1 MLSALHG
8 NAKKDVM
15 QRRTQSPVED
25 VRWSVLRK

>member
-1 MLSALHG
+1 MLFALHG
-8 NAKKDVM
+8 NIKKDVM